1 MTERAEA
8 RRRAG
13 MVAPSFNFLM
23 LLLTFALLGL
33 GLRQEWVSGS
43 GAAFVFVFTA
53 WVLSLC
59 LHEFGHAYVAW
70 KGGDD
75 DIPATGYLSLDPRR
89 YADPIFSVVMPLIF
103 TILGGIGFPGG
114 SVLVNR
120 ERLGS
125 RVWQSAMSA
134 AGPAMNGLFLLFL
147 LLLYRF
153 SSEEAEALR
162 EALAVAAFFQG
173 TAIVLNL
180 MPIPGLDGY
189 AILHPWLPRDI
200 QAVGGRI
207 ALHSGL
213 ILMGLF
219 VFSNAFGRA
228 VSRAGF
234 AIAAGAGFAP
244 GDIQAGYAAIRL
256 W

>member
-1 MTERAEA
+1 MTESTDVRPL
-8 RRRAG
+8 AG
-13 MVAPSFNFLM
+13 PVAPSFNFLI
-23 LLLTFALLGL
+23 LLLTFSVLGI
-33 GLRQEWVSGS
+33 GLRQEWLSGS

-59 LHEFGHAYVAW
+59 LHEFGHAYIAW

-75 DIPATGYLSLDPRR
+75 EIPATGYLTLDPRR

-114 SVLVNR
+114 SVLVDR
-120 ERLGS
+120 ERLAS

-134 AGPAMNGLFLLFL
+134 AGPAMNALFLLFL

-153 SSEEAEALR
+153 ASEEADALR

-180 MPIPGLDGY
+180 LPIPGLDGY
-189 AILHPWLPRDI
+189 AVLHPWLPPDV

-207 ALHSGL
+207 APHAGL

-228 VSRAGF
+228 VSRAGL
-234 AIAAGAGFAP
+234 AIAAAMGFAP
-244 GDIQAGYAAIRL
+244 ADIRAGYAAIQL